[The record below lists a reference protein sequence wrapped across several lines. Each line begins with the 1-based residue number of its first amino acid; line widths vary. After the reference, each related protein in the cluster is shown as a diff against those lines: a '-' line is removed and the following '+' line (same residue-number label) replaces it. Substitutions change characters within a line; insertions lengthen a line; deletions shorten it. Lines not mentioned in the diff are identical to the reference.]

1 MKKNQARKKYKDLR
15 DKLNDLEL
23 KKLSNQIYQQSLGL
37 KIWNKNIFMIYK
49 SIKHKREVDTSRFL
63 EILNLKSK
71 KTLYPKINFQ
81 TKVIDAFLFT
91 EQTKFQINKYGIEEP
106 SEKVIFNPKLIE
118 VVFTPLL
125 SYDTEGNRV
134 GYGAGFYDNFFKK
147 CNPKILK
154 IGLSFF
160 EPEIK
165 IEDTNPNDVKLDFCI
180 TPNKIFSF

>member
-15 DKLNDLEL
+15 DKLNDFKL

-81 TKVIDAFLFT
+81 TNVIDAFLFT

-106 SEKVIFNPKLIE
+106 LENVIFNPKLIE

-125 SYDTEGNRV
+125 SYDIEGNRV

>member
-1 MKKNQARKKYKDLR
+1 MKKNQARKKYTDLR

-23 KKLSNQIYQQSLGL
+23 KKLSNQIYEQSLRL

-49 SIKHKREVDTSRFL
+49 SIKHKKEVDTSRLF
-63 EILNLKSK
+63 ENLNLKSK

-91 EQTKFQINKYGIEEP
+91 EKTKFQINKFGIEEP
-106 SEKVIFNPKLIE
+106 CENIVFNPELIE

-125 SYDTEGNRV
+125 SYDIEGNRV
-134 GYGAGFYDNFFKK
+134 GYGAGFYDKFFKK
-147 CNPKILK
+147 CNPNILK

-160 EPEIK
+160 GPEIK
-165 IEDTNPNDVKLDFCI
+165 IGDTNHTDVKLDFCI